1 MWELDEIMNA
11 RIRAVFILLAVVVVG
26 IAVWFFCSDVL
37 LGGKIRNVVLISIDT
52 CRADYLSCYG
62 YPRRITPNIDAVA
75 KESIL
80 FENVVVPVPLTLP
93 SHSSMLTGTIPP
105 YHGIHDNLDYQLDQS
120 NITLAEILKDNGFV
134 TGAIISC
141 FVLDSQFGLDQG
153 FDTYNDQFEEEH
165 YAGNISERIGGEASR
180 FALEWLEE
188 HKNERFFF
196 FLHYYDP
203 HSDYVPPEPFAS
215 EFWDNPY
222 AGEIA
227 YTDYCISR
235 VIKKLKDLGL
245 YDSTLLIITGDHGE
259 MLGEHG
265 ESEHGFFIY
274 ESAIKVPLIFKLPG
288 RHKSKRIK
296 EMVGLIDIV
305 PTVYSLLGIEPPG
318 EVQGVDL
325 SACFGRKK
333 LANRQRHIYCES
345 LYPTKYNA
353 NSLLGVVTERWKYI
367 QTTRPELYDIAEDR
381 QESNNLV
388 AKEPQRARILQDRLK
403 QILEEQVCKRGSESK
418 LELDEEGKRRL
429 ESLGYVAGSSVSEDF
444 SFDQTK
450 EDPKDLIDF
459 HNANGRIALLI
470 FRKKY
475 AEAKELC
482 EEMLIQRPEFFG
494 GHINMAQIAMK
505 QDDFAR
511 AIPHLYNALKLKPDR
526 YEVHNNL
533 GTTFAELGKFE
544 EAVKCFEEALRLG
557 PGKPMVLSNLGFALL
572 KQGKLDEAI
581 ENCTKALEID
591 PQLAEAHYNLGVS
604 LAQQGKLIEAVKHY
618 EKSLQFKPDQ
628 FCVHNDLANTLFKQ
642 EKFDEAITNW
652 AESLHLNPDQAEVHN
667 NIGLALGR
675 RGNLDE
681 AIKHY
686 NESIRLEP
694 NQSNVYRNLGSILA
708 QQKRIEEATTNYRK
722 SLDLDP
728 NQPEVLNALA
738 AVLICL
744 EKLDEALEIYT
755 KSSKLKPRQP
765 VVHKLMADILFK
777 QVRLEDA
784 IGHYTEALQLE
795 PNMPL
800 VHNSL
805 AELYFQ
811 QEKIE
816 PAFSH
821 WAEALKLKPDWPD
834 VLNNMAWCRAA
845 YEAESFHEP
854 DEAVQL
860 AQKACELTGHKEV
873 GLLDTLS
880 VAYAAAGKFDEAVET
895 AEKAIELALS
905 SGQNELAEEIQKHLQ
920 LYKAGEP
927 YRKLP

>member
-1 MWELDEIMNA
+1 MDKYLWELAEIMNTK
-11 RIRAVFILLAVVVVG
+11 IRTFSILLLVVIIG
-26 IAVWFFCSDVL
+26 IAAWFF
-37 LGGKIRNVVLISIDT
+37 LGGGPSRVKIRNVVLISIDT
-52 CRADYLSCYG
+52 CRADYLGCYG
-62 YPRRITPNIDAVA
+62 YRRKITPNIDAVA
-75 KESIL
+75 KEGIL
-80 FENVVVPVPLTLP
+80 FENVVVPIPLTLP
-93 SHSSMLTGTIPP
+93 SHSSMLTGTTPL
-105 YHGIHDNLDYQLDQS
+105 YHGIHDNLDYQLGQS
-120 NITLAEILKDNGFV
+120 NLTLAEILKDNGFV

-180 FALEWLEE
+180 FAVEWLEE

-196 FLHYYDP
+196 FLHYFDP
-203 HSDYVPPEPFAS
+203 HTDYEPPEPFAS
-215 EFWDNPY
+215 KFLFNPY

-305 PTVYSLLGIEPPG
+305 PTVCSLLGIQLPRQ
-318 EVQGVDL
+318 VQGKDISSCL
-325 SACFGRKK
+325 FGKSFPD
-333 LANRQRHIYCES
+333 RQRHIYCES

-367 QTTRPELYDIAEDR
+367 QTTRPELYDIAEDP

-388 AKEPQRARILQDRLK
+388 TKHPQRARILQDRLK
-403 QILEEQVCKRGSESK
+403 QILEEQFRKGPDSE
-418 LELDEEGKRRL
+418 LELDEQSKRRL
-429 ESLGYVAGSSVSEDF
+429 ESLGYVASSVKEDF
-444 SFDQTK
+444 EFDQSK
-450 EDPKDLIDF
+450 DDPKDLIDF
-459 HNANGRIALLI
+459 HSSNGKVAYLI
-470 FRKKY
+470 GQGKY

-482 EEMLIQRPEFFG
+482 EEMLIQRPEFLG

-505 QDDFAR
+505 QDDFAG
-511 AIPHLYNALKLKPDR
+511 AISHLYQALKLKPDR

-533 GTTFAELGKFE
+533 GMAFARLDKFE
-544 EAVKCFEEALRLG
+544 EAVKYFKETLRLR

-581 ENCTKALEID
+581 ENYTKALEID
-591 PQLAEAHYNLGVS
+591 PQLAEGHYNLGVA
-604 LAQQGKLIEAVKHY
+604 LEQQGK
-618 EKSLQFKPDQ
+618 
-628 FCVHNDLANTLFKQ
+628 
-642 EKFDEAITNW
+642 
-652 AESLHLNPDQAEVHN
+652 
-667 NIGLALGR
+667 
-675 RGNLDE
+675 LDE

-686 NESIRLEP
+686 TESIRLEP

-708 QQKRIEEATTNYRK
+708 QQKKIEEAATNYRK

-744 EKLDEALEIYT
+744 EKLDGALEIYA

-805 AELYFQ
+805 AEVYFQ
-811 QEKIE
+811 QGKIE
-816 PAFSH
+816 QAFSH

-860 AQKACELTGHKEV
+860 AQKACELADYKEA

-880 VAYAAAGKFDEAVET
+880 VAYAAAGRFGEAVET
-895 AEKAIELALS
+895 AQKAIDLALS

-920 LYKAGEP
+920 LYKAGKP